1 MSCFYSFDIDVYVFP
16 WQLIESLPW
25 EHCLMYVISLFK
37 SSLLDCGLILH
48 KCSKIP
54 SKILTNKTQF
64 VEERALSNTY
74 IRLVA
79 LSYGLH
85 LLMMTEISVFCFV
98 LYFCMVYYG
107 VLYFGAYPRSRSV
120 D

>member
-1 MSCFYSFDIDVYVFP
+1 
-16 WQLIESLPW
+16 
-25 EHCLMYVISLFK
+25 MYVVSWTNSPQIFQNSLRN
-37 SSLLDCGLILH
+37 IN
-48 KCSKIP
+48 KI
-54 SKILTNKTQF
+54 KLF